1 MAFNCIKNDKQIY
14 SFVYSLK
21 DWIALKEDKTSSF
34 NMACC
39 GNQAILKTSKLGTQF
54 FAHKSKPETNEITV
68 PRNGRILMEFG
79 TLSFYNRMVDYDSG
93 RWVLIDTLWEFPK
106 G

>member
-1 MAFNCIKNDKQIY
+1 MAFNCIKNDEQIY

-39 GNQAILKTSKLGTQF
+39 RNQAILKTSKLGTQF
-54 FAHKSKPETNEITV
+54 FAHKGKSKDSDCSTGGETA
-68 PRNGRILMEFG
+68 
-79 TLSFYNRMVDYDSG
+79 
-93 RWVLIDTLWEFPK
+93 
-106 G
+106 